1 MITAARPPR
10 NRRTQDDENLMSDS
24 EIEIVV
30 DDPTAPEA
38 DSPAITNAR
47 VVDITVSLLLVALAL
62 VLGYDNWR
70 TGIGWDSTG
79 PQAGYFPFYL
89 SVILA
94 GASLYGIVAAFRS
107 RKEASETFVT
117 RAQLRRVMAV
127 FVPTLLFC
135 LATQYLGLYVASFLL
150 IAGFMRLVG
159 RIALWKSL
167 LTAFVFTAAMFV
179 TFDIAF
185 DVIMPMGPLEAAF
198 GYRRSRKIRIIFH
211 GSLRS
216 AAARLCRPDD
226 LENNAPDDGR

>member
-1 MITAARPPR
+1 
-10 NRRTQDDENLMSDS
+10 MSNT

-38 DSPAITNAR
+38 DSPAVTDTR
-47 VVDITVSLLLVALAL
+47 VAEVVVSLLLVVLAL
-62 VLGYDNWR
+62 VLCFDNWR

-89 SVILA
+89 SVIL
-94 GASLYGIVAAFRS
+94 GLASLYGLVGTWLT
-107 RKEASETFVT
+107 RKEAAETFVT

-135 LATQYLGLYVASFLL
+135 LATQFLGMYVASFLL
-150 IAGFMRLVG
+150 IAIFMRLVG

-167 LTAFVFTAAMFV
+167 LTAFLFTAVMFV

-185 DVIMPMGPLEAAF
+185 DVIMPKGPLEAAF
-198 GYRRSRKIRIIFH
+198 GY
-211 GSLRS
+211 
-216 AAARLCRPDD
+216 
-226 LENNAPDDGR
+226 

>member
-1 MITAARPPR
+1 M
-10 NRRTQDDENLMSDS
+10 QDDGGAFQRIIAKPDNKALMSNS

-30 DDPTAPEA
+30 DDPTAPEP
-38 DSPAITNAR
+38 DSP
-47 VVDITVSLLLVALAL
+47 VVTDTRAVEVVVSLLLMGLAL
-62 VLGYDNWR
+62 LLGYDNWR

-94 GASLYGIVAAFRS
+94 AASLYGLVATVLA
-107 RKEASETFVT
+107 RKEVSETFVT

-135 LATQYLGLYVASFLL
+135 LATQLLGMYVASFLL
-150 IAGFMRLVG
+150 IALFMRMVG

-167 LTAFVFTAAMFV
+167 LTAFVFSAAMFV

-185 DVIMPMGPLEAAF
+185 DVIMPKGPLEAAF
-198 GYRRSRKIRIIFH
+198 GY
-211 GSLRS
+211 
-216 AAARLCRPDD
+216 
-226 LENNAPDDGR
+226 